1 MNWNFFKKKEAEVP
15 PKIRVVGLQLRLSG
29 NYSAKWSQETTS
41 KSDEDKAMEQAKD
54 YLKQCQKAIEDAERY
69 DKFTALLPGFGLI
82 RIDRFEEISFVLH
95 DKA

>member
-29 NYSAKWSQETTS
+29 NYSAKWLQETTG
-41 KSDEDKAMEQAKD
+41 KSDEDKAMEEAKD

>member
-1 MNWNFFKKKEAEVP
+1 
-15 PKIRVVGLQLRLSG
+15 
-29 NYSAKWSQETTS
+29 
-41 KSDEDKAMEQAKD
+41 MEEAKD

>member
-1 MNWNFFKKKEAEVP
+1 VNWNFFKKKEAEVF

-29 NYSAKWSQETTS
+29 NYSAKWLQETIS
-41 KSDEDKAMEQAKD
+41 QSGEDKAMKQAED
-54 YLKQCQKAIEDAERY
+54 YLKQCQQAIEDAERY

-82 RIDRFEEISFVLH
+82 RVDRFEEISYLLH

>member
-1 MNWNFFKKKEAEVP
+1 VNWNFFKKKEAEVP

-29 NYSAKWSQETTS
+29 NYQAKWTRETTS
-41 KSDEDKAMEQAKD
+41 GSGEDKAREQAED
-54 YLKQCQKAIEDAERY
+54 YLKQCQQAIEDAERY

-82 RIDRFEEISFVLH
+82 RVDRFEDISYVLH